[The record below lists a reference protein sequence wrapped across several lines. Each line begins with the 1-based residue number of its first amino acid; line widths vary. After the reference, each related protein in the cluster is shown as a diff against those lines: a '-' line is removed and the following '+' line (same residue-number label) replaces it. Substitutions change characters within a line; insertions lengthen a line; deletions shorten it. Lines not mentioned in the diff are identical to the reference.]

1 MRDPERID
9 DFTYHLAY
17 LWEKYCP
24 DWRFAQLM
32 SNFYSY
38 YKSDLFYNEEE
49 QFMEKFECFIY
60 NEVAEKP
67 DPDDFIY
74 YKPEE
79 DKQKMNLTN
88 MTMEELCQMKA
99 EVYDEIARRNKA
111 EKQKAIKEFIE
122 AFNKVTEMALEVTYE
137 DWDDTYTLVNPERFH
152 FTSL

>member
-1 MRDPERID
+1 
-9 DFTYHLAY
+9 
-17 LWEKYCP
+17 
-24 DWRFAQLM
+24 
-32 SNFYSY
+32 
-38 YKSDLFYNEEE
+38 
-49 QFMEKFECFIY
+49 
-60 NEVAEKP
+60 
-67 DPDDFIY
+67 
-74 YKPEE
+74 
-79 DKQKMNLTN
+79 MNLTN